1 MEFSVFMWIIISSAM
16 AIGAYAAFTN
26 RKAMEKKPVLK
37 KSPARYVTVATEED
51 IQTFMEIYNLE
62 WKPQQDL
69 AGEIP
74 PDIEKVIDKIE
85 NISPLVTDLSVKLS
99 DPDINPQEISKLI
112 ITDQGLTSFI
122 LKRVNSP
129 YYGLAQKVDNIFS
142 AIVLLG
148 YNEIYRIVME
158 ERSRKIGIQPDKAE
172 WVHANLTSNIAA
184 YLASVARIGVP
195 SGTMVT
201 LGMLHDIAKT
211 IMLKS
216 LPQPEGGFALDLR
229 QRLRQ
234 EVELYGIDHAT
245 LGGILARRWGMPAK
259 LITCIEKHHWPMF
272 WPLREIGQACP
283 DTIKELAILS
293 ISDIAARNFTQEIT
307 GPYIGDDYYR
317 FIKKQPKIEGILI
330 PEITKDLKRIHRV
343 MLDDIHEGEETL
355 GMAT

>member
-1 MEFSVFMWIIISSAM
+1 M
-16 AIGAYAAFTN
+16 
-26 RKAMEKKPVLK
+26 
-37 KSPARYVTVATEED
+37 
-51 IQTFMEIYNLE
+51 
-62 WKPQQDL
+62 
-69 AGEIP
+69 
-74 PDIEKVIDKIE
+74 
-85 NISPLVTDLSVKLS
+85 TDLSVKLS

-201 LGMLHDIAKT
+201 LGMLHDIART

-216 LPQPEGGFALDLR
+216 LPQPEGGFALDPR

-234 EVELYGIDHAT
+234 EVGLYGIDHAT

-272 WPLREIGQACP
+272 WPLREIGQVCP

-317 FIKKQPKIEGILI
+317 FIKKQPKIEGILL

-343 MLDDIHEGEETL
+343 MLDDIHEGEETF